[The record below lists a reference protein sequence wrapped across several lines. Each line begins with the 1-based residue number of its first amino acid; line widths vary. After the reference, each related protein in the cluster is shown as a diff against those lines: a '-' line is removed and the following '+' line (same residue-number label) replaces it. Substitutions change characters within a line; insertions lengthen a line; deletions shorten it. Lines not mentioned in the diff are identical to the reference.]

1 MRASHR
7 ICSIG
12 LAHSSDGEGRRPI
25 ERLPLTTIIPR
36 AWIGFSKAP
45 WRCVGLTA
53 LMLIALTGFGVIARD
68 LQQSGSWWLST
79 LGDGLLLVSIPA
91 ALVPLVA
98 LLHLADQML
107 PAGSTAA
114 ADRPTPETRPL
125 SWLLKQTAA
134 LVLLE
139 GVILI
144 GAVTMLLIMGA
155 LLVRHSGMLANSVL
169 ILGGLMLTVWCL
181 GQSLALPLL
190 VHHRHRPLAAM
201 EHSRRLVQAN
211 RLKVLALLGL
221 ILGVNLIGLMGACLG
236 LLLSIPISAML
247 LMASCRT
254 QTPWDRDSRWN
265 MLPT

>member
-1 MRASHR
+1 M
-7 ICSIG
+7 
-12 LAHSSDGEGRRPI
+12 
-25 ERLPLTTIIPR
+25 
-36 AWIGFSKAP
+36 
-45 WRCVGLTA
+45 
-53 LMLIALTGFGVIARD
+53 
-68 LQQSGSWWLST
+68 
-79 LGDGLLLVSIPA
+79 
-91 ALVPLVA
+91 A

-114 ADRPTPETRPL
+114 ADGPAPGTRPL

-139 GVILI
+139 GVMLI
-144 GAVTMLLIMGA
+144 GAITMLRVMGA
-155 LLVRHSGMLANSVL
+155 LLVRHSGVLANGVL
-169 ILGGLMLTVWCL
+169 ILGGFMLTVWCL

-190 VHHRHRPLAAM
+190 VHHGHRPLAAM